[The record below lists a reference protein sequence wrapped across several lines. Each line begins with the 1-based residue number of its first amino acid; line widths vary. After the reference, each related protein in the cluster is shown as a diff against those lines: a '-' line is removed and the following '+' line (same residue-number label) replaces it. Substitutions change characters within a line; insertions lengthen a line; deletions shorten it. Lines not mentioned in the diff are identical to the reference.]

1 MNNFLLENTTYQI
14 YPISFKDS
22 NDDGIGDINGI
33 ISKLDYLNDLGVKT
47 IWLSPIYASPMYDMG
62 YDISDYYSINPKF
75 GTMEDFNRL
84 LLECKKRDMKVIM
97 DLVVNHT
104 SIQHKWFQE
113 ALKNKKSKYRDYYI
127 FKEGKGKNKKLPP
140 NNWQSSFLG
149 SAWSELEDEKGM
161 YFLHLFTDK
170 QPDLN
175 WHNEEVIKE
184 VINIMNFYLDKGV
197 FGFRCDVIS
206 CIYKESL
213 EDGYKRKLGDPIGQE
228 HYISTA
234 GCHSILKRLRKEAID
249 PHNGVLIGE
258 LYGVKSNDI
267 QPFLEDELDTFFSFD
282 HVTINQNKVRGE
294 YVSAKRFK
302 YELIKWQ
309 LSNDSNG
316 MYLENHDQRRSINKF
331 IKEGYEDVGSKML
344 LTLIYTLKGYPF
356 IYQGEEIGS
365 KNYPIHE
372 FKIEDSN
379 DIVTKQ
385 VYTLARSFY
394 LPKFI
399 CEKIARHNGRDDSR
413 APMSFSSK
421 EGYGFA
427 SKDIKP
433 WQKFNSLNSIINVES
448 QINDKNSTLNF
459 TKQII
464 KFRKDNKVLS
474 YGDISFIDTQAK
486 VLAFYRSLEDSKL
499 LVLLNLNYKIEK
511 INKDLKKHIVKEN
524 ILLNNISSI
533 NQDYLYPYQAIIIK
547 IN

>member
-1 MNNFLLENTTYQI
+1 MNNFLLENTTYQV

-33 ISKLDYLNDLGVKT
+33 ISKLDYLNDLGIKN
-47 IWLSPIYASPMYDMG
+47 IWLSPIYASPMFDFG

-75 GTMEDFNRL
+75 GTMDDFDKL
-84 LLECKKRDMKVIM
+84 LRECKNRGMKVIM

-104 SIQHKWFQE
+104 SIEHPWF
-113 ALKNKKSKYRDYYI
+113 KKAIEDKQSKYRDYYI
-127 FKEGKGKNKKLPP
+127 FKEGKGKDNKLPP

-149 SAWSELEDEKGM
+149 SAWSEVENEKGM
-161 YFLHLFTDK
+161 YYLHLFTNK

-228 HYISTA
+228 HYISTL
-234 GCHSILKRLRKEAID
+234 GCHNILKRLRKEAID

-258 LYGVKSNDI
+258 LYGVKSKDI
-267 QPFLEDELDTFFSFD
+267 KPFLDNELDTFFSFD
-282 HVTINQNKVRGE
+282 HVTINQNKIRSE
-294 YVSAKRFK
+294 YVSPKKFK
-302 YELIKWQ
+302 NQLIKWQ

-316 MYLENHDQRRSINKF
+316 IYLENHDQRRSINKY

-344 LTLIYTLKGYPF
+344 LTLIHTLKGYPF

-365 KNYPIHE
+365 KNYPNKE

-385 VYTLARSFY
+385 IYSLARSFHM
-394 LPKFI
+394 PKHL
-399 CEKIARHNGRDDSR
+399 CEKLARHNGRDDSR
-413 APMSFSSK
+413 APMAFSSSK
-421 EGYGFA
+421 GYGFT
-427 SKDIKP
+427 SEGIKP

-448 QINDKNSTLNF
+448 QIKDDKSTLNF
-459 TKQII
+459 TKKILQ
-464 KFRKDNKVLS
+464 FRKDNKVLS
-474 YGDISFIDTQAK
+474 YGDISFIDTQDK
-486 VLAFYRSLEDSKL
+486 VLAFYRNFENDKV
-499 LVLLNLNYKIEK
+499 LVLINLNYRIEK
-511 INKDLKKHIVKEN
+511 INKELKKYINKEN
-524 ILLNNISSI
+524 ILLNNLSSI
-533 NQDYLYPYQAIIIK
+533 NQEYLFPYQAIIIK
-547 IN
+547 F